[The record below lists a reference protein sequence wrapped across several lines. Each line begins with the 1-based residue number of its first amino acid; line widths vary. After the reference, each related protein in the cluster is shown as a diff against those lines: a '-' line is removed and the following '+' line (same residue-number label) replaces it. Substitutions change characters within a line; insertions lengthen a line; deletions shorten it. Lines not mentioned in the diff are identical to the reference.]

1 MKNFILLF
9 SLISLLTSCND
20 KDHSHEVQTNGFTT
34 NEGQTIMMG
43 SQSSVDV
50 FKEMDKAWG
59 ARDYDLLKT
68 FIADDSDLRFENGKT
83 ASNGDEFVA
92 IIESEYQTSLS
103 DESSE
108 WGWVNTYAFS
118 IKPTNPEGSDYP
130 NNKGEGVAAGFDG
143 SDGFYM
149 EWYQIENGKIIT
161 WTQTKALPVKE

>member
-83 ASNGDEFVA
+83 ASNGLLFSPSHLKTFVYFFVHSKTCSLFTQLA
-92 IIESEYQTSLS
+92 QPSLALTAESH
-103 DESSE
+103 
-108 WGWVNTYAFS
+108 
-118 IKPTNPEGSDYP
+118 
-130 NNKGEGVAAGFDG
+130 
-143 SDGFYM
+143 
-149 EWYQIENGKIIT
+149 
-161 WTQTKALPVKE
+161 